1 MVPSLRGGAWGRVS
15 STALPGASWGRL
27 VAEYNTGS
35 RGLQDAFGPGFILS
49 QVTVLLEEV
58 FLVTPCWVDKMAP
71 DIIIPLCIWQQQWVL
86 TVYLCTESL
95 SRRSEIESLNLGGDG
110 LCMHE
115 RKPREGALALLPL
128 GRE

>member
-15 STALPGASWGRL
+15 CTALPGASWGRL
-27 VAEYNTGS
+27 VAEYNTGR

-71 DIIIPLCIWQQQWVL
+71 DVIIPLCIWQRQWVH
-86 TVYLCTESL
+86 LCT
-95 SRRSEIESLNLGGDG
+95 D
-110 LCMHE
+110 
-115 RKPREGALALLPL
+115 
-128 GRE
+128 